1 MSGLE
6 KVEDIIKKN
15 EKKILENW
23 IKAQLENI
31 DTLRRDLISET
42 DLRTESLNFLR
53 EFIKAIR
60 LGIKEDISGPE
71 YDKIREFLIKIS
83 RSRAVQGFTPSE
95 TATFVFS
102 LKEAL
107 LPFMQEAYKT
117 NVDELLRIT
126 TGMNNLLDKFGLLS
140 FEEYSRGREEII
152 KEQADSLIEI
162 SLPVM
167 KLWEDIVSVPIIGT
181 LDSRRAK
188 LVTENL
194 LNKIVEFGYKY
205 AIIDVS
211 GVPII
216 DSQVANHL
224 LKTIRAVKLLGAN
237 TIMTGIRPDVA
248 QVLVELGIDLSE
260 VSTNAVFAGG
270 LEYAF
275 NKLGYSIE
283 KTR

>member
-6 KVEDIIKKN
+6 KIEDIIKKN
-15 EKKILENW
+15 EAKILKRW
-23 IKAQLENI
+23 ITLQLENI
-31 DTLRRDLISET
+31 DTIRRDLISEA
-42 DLRTESLNFLR
+42 DLRSESNNFLR
-53 EFIKAIR
+53 DFTEAIK
-60 LGIKEDISGPE
+60 LGIKEDIAGPE
-71 YDKIREFLIKIS
+71 YEKIRELLIKLS
-83 RSRAVQGFTPSE
+83 RNRATQGFTPTE

-107 LPFMQEAYKT
+107 LPYVQEAYKT
-117 NVDELLRIT
+117 DVEELLRVT
-126 TGMNNLLDKFGLLS
+126 TGLNNLLDKLGLQS
-140 FEEYSRGREEII
+140 FEEYSRGRETLI
-152 KEQADSLIEI
+152 KEQTESLIEL

-194 LNKIVEFGYKY
+194 LNKIVKFGYKY
-205 AIIDVS
+205 AILDIS
-211 GVPII
+211 GVPVI

-224 LKTIRAVKLLGAN
+224 LKTVRAVKLLGAN
-237 TIMTGIRPDVA
+237 TILTGIRPEVA

-260 VSTNAVFAGG
+260 VITSAVFAGG
-270 LEYAF
+270 LEHAF
-275 NKLGYSIE
+275 NKLGYTIE